1 MRAGAEVYREVAE
14 RCSAYDKR
22 ERKSCFCN
30 VAEGE
35 EKLSEL
41 QTFRRG
47 RALQTGSVR
56 SDCKRVIRNEGTFSE
71 VPFSYGRRMAEEIRF
86 GHGIMLDIKEGGC
99 YTHS

>member
-35 EKLSEL
+35 KSCLNCRHFAEDEHCRDRK
-41 QTFRRG
+41 
-47 RALQTGSVR
+47 SV
-56 SDCKRVIRNEGTFSE
+56 V
-71 VPFSYGRRMAEEIRF
+71 
-86 GHGIMLDIKEGGC
+86 
-99 YTHS
+99 

>member
-35 EKLSEL
+35 KSCLNADIS
-41 QTFRRG
+41 QRTSI
-47 RALQTGSVR
+47 ADWICT
-56 SDCKRVIRNEGTFSE
+56 IR
-71 VPFSYGRRMAEEIRF
+71 
-86 GHGIMLDIKEGGC
+86 L
-99 YTHS
+99 

>member
-35 EKLSEL
+35 KSCLN
-41 QTFRRG
+41 
-47 RALQTGSVR
+47 
-56 SDCKRVIRNEGTFSE
+56 C
-71 VPFSYGRRMAEEIRF
+71 
-86 GHGIMLDIKEGGC
+86 
-99 YTHS
+99 

>member
-22 ERKSCFCN
+22 ERKSCFC
-30 VAEGE
+30 
-35 EKLSEL
+35 KLSEL

>member
-35 EKLSEL
+35 KKLSEL

-56 SDCKRVIRNEGTFSE
+56 SDCKRVI
-71 VPFSYGRRMAEEIRF
+71 
-86 GHGIMLDIKEGGC
+86 
-99 YTHS
+99 